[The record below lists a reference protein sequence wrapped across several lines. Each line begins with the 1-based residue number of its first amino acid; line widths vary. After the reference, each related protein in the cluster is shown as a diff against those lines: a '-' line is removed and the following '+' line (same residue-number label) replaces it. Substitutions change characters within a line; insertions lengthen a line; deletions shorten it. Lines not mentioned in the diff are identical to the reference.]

1 MILTQQQQLA
11 CQAAQIQKWLGCSQT
26 SEMACLIAIFA
37 QIAGISVTCAE
48 LQSLSAQFN
57 CLQRQTQL
65 PALIYLAQQIVAN
78 QPPLGAG
85 WIMNFTS
92 NGTGAPPAFTPQSGA
107 GMAYDTSTGIEWTY
121 NGTGWQ

>member
-1 MILTQQQQLA
+1 MTLTQQQQLA

-48 LQSLSAQFN
+48 LQSLAAQFN

-65 PALIYLAQQIVAN
+65 PALIYLATQIIAN
-78 QPPLGAG
+78 QPPAGAG
-85 WIMNFTS
+85 FVFPAYGGN
-92 NGTGAPPAFTPQSGA
+92 PPAFTP
-107 GMAYDTSTGIEWTY
+107 STAAARGVGQNTGRQWQWID
-121 NGTGWQ
+121 GTWN